1 MSDLNLVLAIAGG
14 MVLLTGLV
22 SRQLRRMDV
31 PEPLLALAVGV
42 LIGPSALALLDIA
55 NWGDQTVILEEAARI
70 TLGIGL
76 MGVALRIPKEYLSR
90 NWRSVLL
97 VLLILMPFMWLSGS
111 LLIMAVLGLPL
122 LSALLLAAVITP
134 TDPIVASAIVTGSI
148 ARQHLPDR
156 LRHLLSAESGANDGL
171 AYPIVLLSILWL
183 TQPAGAGYSWWL
195 LHALLWGVGG
205 GVLLGGGIGY
215 AAGHLLKWAE
225 AGHAIERR
233 LFLAFAV
240 ALTLFALGTVR
251 LLGSEDLLAVFAA
264 GLALDYVL
272 SAGERTEEE
281 NIVEAINSFF
291 TLPIFTLIGLVLP
304 WGAWLRIGWAGVL
317 LAVAVLLLRRLPIL
331 ALVRTRIGGLHSG
344 ADVLFLE
351 WFGPTGVAA
360 LYYASYSLPITGLE
374 EVWIVGSLILSISIV
389 LHGLSSTPFAL
400 WYGRRAQASG

>member
-1 MSDLNLVLAIAGG
+1 M
-14 MVLLTGLV
+14 
-22 SRQLRRMDV
+22 
-31 PEPLLALAVGV
+31 
-42 LIGPSALALLDIA
+42 
-55 NWGDQTVILEEAARI
+55 
-70 TLGIGL
+70 
-76 MGVALRIPKEYLSR
+76 
-90 NWRSVLL
+90 
-97 VLLILMPFMWLSGS
+97 
-111 LLIMAVLGLPL
+111 
-122 LSALLLAAVITP
+122 
-134 TDPIVASAIVTGSI
+134 
-148 ARQHLPDR
+148 
-156 LRHLLSAESGANDGL
+156 
-171 AYPIVLLSILWL
+171 
-183 TQPAGAGYSWWL
+183 
-195 LHALLWGVGG
+195 
-205 GVLLGGGIGY
+205 
-215 AAGHLLKWAE
+215 
-225 AGHAIERR
+225 
-233 LFLAFAV
+233 FLAFAV